1 MRIRTV
7 KPAFWTDRGV
17 AALPLAVRLHFIG
30 TWNYVDDE
38 GKGEDDARLLKAAL
52 WPLDD
57 SVTAR
62 KVEGFMGTLAE
73 HGMIVRYEVE
83 GERYFRVSHWNHQ
96 RIDKPQASNYPDPLP
111 EDSGNVPGTVVE
123 VSRLYRKGRE
133 GKGEDREGK
142 GLAALTPQQHM
153 FGEVCIGMGY
163 DQSLSEDDARE
174 VGGVAK
180 ALLTKNLAPE
190 EVPAYLDWLSGAES
204 PIVNGTRL
212 TLHSL
217 PKWVKDW
224 RATPRVVKKPTGTAR
239 NVSNILALAD
249 RMGGA

>member
-7 KPAFWTDRGV
+7 KPSFWADLTL
-17 AALPLAVRLHFIG
+17 ASLPHPVRLHFIG
-30 TWNYVDDE
+30 LWNYADDE
-38 GKGEDDARLLKAAL
+38 GKGIDEPRLLKAAL

-57 SVTAR
+57 AVTAR
-62 KVEGFMGTLAE
+62 KVEGFMESLAAV
-73 HGMIVRYEVE
+73 GRIVRYEVD
-83 GERYFRVSHWNHQ
+83 GTRYFQVRNWNHQ
-96 RIDKPQASNYPDPLP
+96 RIDRPQESNIPDPIDG
-111 EDSGNVPGTVVE
+111 DSTSVPGTSVE
-123 VSRLYRKGRE
+123 VSRLYRKGKE
-133 GKGEDREGK
+133 GKGEEKEGK

-153 FGEVCIGMGY
+153 FGEVCLGMGY
-163 DQSLSEDDARE
+163 DQNLSADDAKE

-180 ALLTKNLAPE
+180 ALLAKNLAPE
-190 EVPAYLDWLSGAES
+190 EVPAYLDWLSGPES

-224 RATPRVVKKPTGTAR
+224 RATPRVVKKPTGSAR
-239 NVSNILALAD
+239 NVSNILALAE